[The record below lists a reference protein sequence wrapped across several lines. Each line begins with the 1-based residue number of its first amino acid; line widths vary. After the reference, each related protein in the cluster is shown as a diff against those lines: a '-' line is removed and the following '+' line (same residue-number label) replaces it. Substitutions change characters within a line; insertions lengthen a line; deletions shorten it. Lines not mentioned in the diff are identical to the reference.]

1 MNHPQA
7 TQEAY
12 LPDLHERRPSVHAE
26 RLRTSMA
33 DWSAALAA
41 VSDLPSAVRQDV
53 VDALELA
60 RRFNAEVVRPMALQI
75 DQRALDEPD
84 YVPRELIRVAGQW
97 GLFTVW
103 MPSLFGGKG
112 WNFISLYAFLEE
124 VSSACLGIANVIG
137 VHYMGMAM
145 LTASWNMRLAHR
157 VLSDVS
163 EGERLGEPRLISLA
177 MNEPLAGSD
186 VTETLLLQRAQLG
199 TRAQAQPDGGY
210 LLDGCKTLV
219 SNGHVSTWHMVLA
232 YEDLARPADTMVLLA
247 VRSDAPG
254 LRLGRMADKLGQRA
268 CVASELVFERCA
280 VAAEH
285 VALDRSLT
293 QGLSR
298 PHRELSQTLL
308 DYVTSCTRAGV
319 GAFAAGAARGAYEC
333 ARDHALR
340 KRTPVGRLIEQQ
352 WVQTTLAEMHKNA
365 SLARQAYLESALA
378 NGMGGLFRLMFY
390 RPLYWADQ
398 LTPMRV
404 WRVLTRWALRSRR
417 AARFFQHRCLD
428 AQPREWQNLVAGLAS
443 SAKVAASDLAMVNAG
458 LAMDLI
464 GPDSLRHEMGAEKRL
479 RDTKVLQ
486 IYEGTNQINLVNLFK
501 CRVRPDDSVAVF
513 MREDDP
519 R

>member
-1 MNHPQA
+1 MTHPQG
-7 TQEAY
+7 AY
-12 LPDLHERRPSVHAE
+12 IPALKERRPSVHAQ
-26 RLRTSMA
+26 RLRSSMA
-33 DWSAALAA
+33 DWSASLAA

-53 VDALELA
+53 VDALDLA

-75 DQRALDEPD
+75 DKRAAEEPG
-84 YVPRELIRVAGQW
+84 YVPRELIRLAGEW

-157 VLSDVS
+157 VLTDVCD
-163 EGERLGEPRLISLA
+163 GERLGEPRLISLA

-186 VTETLLLQRAQLG
+186 VAETLLLQRASLG
-199 TRAQAQPDGGY
+199 TRALAQPDGSYVLAGS
-210 LLDGCKTLV
+210 KTWI
-219 SNGHVSTWHMVLA
+219 SNGHVSAWHMVIA

-247 VRSDAPG
+247 VRADAPG
-254 LRLGRMADKLGQRA
+254 LRLGRMEAKLGQRA
-268 CVASELVFERCA
+268 CVASELIFEDCH

-285 VALDRSLT
+285 VALDRQLT
-293 QGLSR
+293 RGLRR

-308 DYVTSCTRAGV
+308 DYVVSCTRSGV
-319 GAFAAGAARGAYEC
+319 GAFAAGAARGAYES

-340 KRTPVGRLIEQQ
+340 KRLPVGRMIEQQ
-352 WVQTTLAEMHKNA
+352 WAQTLLAEMHHNA
-365 SLARQAYLESALA
+365 SLARQAYLEAALV

-404 WRVLTRWALRSRR
+404 WRVLTRWTLRSRR

-428 AQPREWQNLVAGLAS
+428 AQPREWQNLVSGMAS
-443 SAKVAASDLAMVNAG
+443 SAKVVASDLAVRNAA
-458 LAMDLI
+458 LAMDLV
-464 GPDSLRHEMGAEKRL
+464 GPDGLRHELGMAKRL
-479 RDTKVLQ
+479 RDAKVLQ

-513 MREDDP
+513 LREDAP

>member
-75 DQRALDEPD
+75 DQRSREEPD

-268 CVASELVFERCA
+268 CVAS
-280 VAAEH
+280 
-285 VALDRSLT
+285 
-293 QGLSR
+293 
-298 PHRELSQTLL
+298 
-308 DYVTSCTRAGV
+308 
-319 GAFAAGAARGAYEC
+319 
-333 ARDHALR
+333 
-340 KRTPVGRLIEQQ
+340 
-352 WVQTTLAEMHKNA
+352 
-365 SLARQAYLESALA
+365 
-378 NGMGGLFRLMFY
+378 
-390 RPLYWADQ
+390 
-398 LTPMRV
+398 
-404 WRVLTRWALRSRR
+404 
-417 AARFFQHRCLD
+417 
-428 AQPREWQNLVAGLAS
+428 
-443 SAKVAASDLAMVNAG
+443 
-458 LAMDLI
+458 
-464 GPDSLRHEMGAEKRL
+464 
-479 RDTKVLQ
+479 
-486 IYEGTNQINLVNLFK
+486 
-501 CRVRPDDSVAVF
+501 
-513 MREDDP
+513 
-519 R
+519 